1 MTDILSQPP
10 TGDRTA
16 VTTDAVDAAGQ
27 DSPKTLKRSIGVVGG
42 TLLTLSCVT
51 PASTLFVV
59 VPDLFADLGTY
70 TALTIAI
77 GSVLCIAVAF
87 CYSELGTLIPSAG
100 GEYAMV
106 STLTGRLAGWLVFV
120 LSLLVVMIVPPV
132 IAMGTA
138 DYLAPLVHI
147 PAPIAGAAVMLLATL
162 AGLLDLRANA
172 WITGIFLVLEVIAAG
187 VVAVLGFAHTE
198 RGGSTLLH
206 GTVAGPTGAP
216 GPVTALLI
224 VSGLA
229 IALFVTQGFS
239 TAVYLSEELEDPR
252 RNVARTVLATLA
264 ISTAVILVP
273 VIAITLGAPSLAAL
287 TSGDIGT
294 MVTAWS
300 NSAVGTFVSLCVALA
315 IINAGIVMVIQNS
328 RVLFASARDK
338 AWPQPVNQAL
348 SRLGRF
354 GSPWVATLLVGL
366 PGAALCFVN
375 LDTLYGVT
383 GVSVSGMYLLV
394 AVAALAARRGAHK
407 KMAAWRMPLWP
418 AVPLLLIVVLVYILS
433 QQETQY
439 LLWTGGIMAVATVY
453 WAGYLRP
460 RQETHWLVTLPEDTL
475 LPETATEPAGAGAAD
490 TPAEATAETV
500 SEKL

>member
-1 MTDILSQPP
+1 MSETISAPQALAPA
-10 TGDRTA
+10 TGP
-16 VTTDAVDAAGQ
+16 VPQ
-27 DSPKTLKRSIGVVGG
+27 KLKRSIGVVGG

-59 VPDLFADLGTY
+59 VPDLFSSLGTW

-77 GSVLCIAVAF
+77 GSLLCIGVAF

-106 STLTGRLAGWLVFV
+106 STMAGRLAGWLVFV

-138 DYLAPLVHI
+138 DYLAPIVHI
-147 PAPIAGAAVMLLATL
+147 PAPVAGGSVMLLATL

-172 WITGIFLVLEVIAAG
+172 WITGIFLVLEVVAAAL
-187 VVAVLGFAHTE
+187 VAVLGFAHSE
-198 RGGSTLLH
+198 RGADALVH
-206 GTVAGPTGAP
+206 GTVAAEGGGTST
-216 GPVTALLI
+216 VTAMMV

-229 IALFVTQGFS
+229 IALFITQGFS
-239 TAVYLSEELEDPR
+239 TAVYLSEELENPR

-264 ISTAVILVP
+264 ISTAVILIP
-273 VIAITLGAPSLAAL
+273 VIAITVGAPDLSAL
-287 TSGDIGT
+287 TEGDLGG

-338 AWPQPVNQAL
+338 AWPEPVNHAL
-348 SRLGRF
+348 SKLGRF
-354 GSPWVATLLVGL
+354 GSPWVATLLVGV

-383 GVSVSGMYLLV
+383 GVSVTGMYLLV
-394 AVAALAARRGAHK
+394 AVAALFARRGAHREV
-407 KMAAWRMPLWP
+407 AAWRMPLWP
-418 AVPLLLIVVLVYILS
+418 GVPIALIAVLAYILK

-439 LLWTGGIMAVATVY
+439 LLWTGGIVAVATLY
-453 WAGYLRP
+453 WALYLRP
-460 RQETHWLVTLPEDTL
+460 RQETRWLVSIPEDD
-475 LPETATEPAGAGAAD
+475 EPAA
-490 TPAEATAETV
+490 V
-500 SEKL
+500 

>member
-1 MTDILSQPP
+1 MTDTLHPVEIAS
-10 TGDRTA
+10 A
-16 VTTDAVDAAGQ
+16 EAS
-27 DSPKTLKRSIGVVGG
+27 DSPQKLKRSIGVVGG

-59 VPDLFADLGTY
+59 VPDLFGSLGTA

-77 GSVLCIAVAF
+77 GSLLCIAVAF

-106 STLTGRLAGWLVFV
+106 STMAGRLAGWLVFV

-138 DYLAPLVHI
+138 DYLAPIVHLD
-147 PAPIAGAAVMLLATL
+147 PAMTGAGVMLLATL

-187 VVAVLGFAHTE
+187 VVAVLGFSHSHRGVGSLTSMQVADAGGHT
-198 RGGSTLLH
+198 T
-206 GTVAGPTGAP
+206 T
-216 GPVTALLI
+216 VTAMLV

-239 TAVYLSEELEDPR
+239 TAVYLSEELENPR

-264 ISTAVILVP
+264 ISTVIILVP
-273 VIAITLGAPSLAAL
+273 VAAITMGATDLKAL
-287 TSGDIGT
+287 TGGDISS

-338 AWPQPVNQAL
+338 AWPAPVNSAL

-354 GSPWVATLLVGL
+354 GSPWVATLAVGV
-366 PGAALCFVN
+366 PGALLCFVN

-383 GVSVSGMYLLV
+383 GVSVTGMYLLV
-394 AVAALAARRGAHK
+394 AVAALLSRRGHHRHTS
-407 KMAAWRMPLWP
+407 AWRMPLWP
-418 AVPLLLIVVLVYILS
+418 AMPIILIAVLGYILT
-433 QQETQY
+433 QQETTY
-439 LLWTGGIMAVATVY
+439 LLWTGGITAAATLY
-453 WAGYLRP
+453 WAFYLRP
-460 RQETHWLVTLPEDTL
+460 RKQSHWLVSLPD
-475 LPETATEPAGAGAAD
+475 D
-490 TPAEATAETV
+490 VTPH
-500 SEKL
+500 

>member
-1 MTDILSQPP
+1 MTDTLRPA
-10 TGDRTA
+10 DTA
-16 VTTDAVDAAGQ
+16 VADAAP

-59 VPDLFADLGTY
+59 VPDLFGSLGTA

-77 GSVLCIAVAF
+77 GSLLCIAVAF

-106 STLTGRLAGWLVFV
+106 STMAGRLAGWLVFV

-138 DYLAPLVHI
+138 DYLAPVVHLD
-147 PAPIAGAAVMLLATL
+147 PSVAGAGVMILATL

-172 WITGIFLVLEVIAAG
+172 WITGIFLVLEVVAAG
-187 VVAVLGFAHTE
+187 VVAVLGFAHSE
-198 RGGSTLLH
+198 RGLGSLTSMQ
-206 GTVAGPTGAP
+206 VAGADGHTDT
-216 GPVTALLI
+216 VTAMLV

-239 TAVYLSEELEDPR
+239 TAVYLSEELEHPR

-264 ISTAVILVP
+264 ISTVIILVP
-273 VIAITLGAPSLAAL
+273 VVAITMGASDLSAL
-287 TSGDIGT
+287 TGGDISS

-338 AWPQPVNQAL
+338 AWPQPVNDVF
-348 SRLGRF
+348 SKLGRF
-354 GSPWVATLLVGL
+354 GSPWVATLAVGI
-366 PGAALCFVN
+366 PGALLCFVN

-383 GVSVSGMYLLV
+383 GVSVTGMYLLV
-394 AVAALAARRGAHK
+394 AVAALLSRRGHHK
-407 KMAAWRMPLWP
+407 HTPAWRMPLWP
-418 AVPLLLIVVLVYILS
+418 AMPVLLIAVLAYILS
-433 QQETQY
+433 QQETTY
-439 LLWTGGIMAVATVY
+439 LLWTGGITAVATLY
-453 WAGYLRP
+453 WALYLRP
-460 RQETHWLVTLPEDTL
+460 RRETRWLVSIPEDQLT
-475 LPETATEPAGAGAAD
+475 
-490 TPAEATAETV
+490 
-500 SEKL
+500 

>member
-1 MTDILSQPP
+1 MTDTLSAPHALAPQ
-10 TGDRTA
+10 TGP
-16 VTTDAVDAAGQ
+16 VPQ
-27 DSPKTLKRSIGVVGG
+27 KLKRSIGVVGG

-59 VPDLFADLGTY
+59 VPDLFGSVGTF

-77 GSVLCIAVAF
+77 GSLLCVGVAF
-87 CYSELGTLIPSAG
+87 VYSELGTLIPSAG

-106 STLTGRLAGWLVFV
+106 STLAGRLAGWLVFV

-138 DYLAPLVHI
+138 DYLAPLVHV
-147 PAPIAGAAVMLLATL
+147 PAPLAGAGVMLLATL

-172 WITGIFLVLEVIAAG
+172 WITGVFLVLEVIAAG
-187 VVAVLGFAHTE
+187 VVAVLGFTHAQ
-198 RGGSTLLH
+198 RGAGSLLH
-206 GTVAGPTGAP
+206 GQVAGENGTHSL
-216 GPVTALLI
+216 VTAALV

-229 IALFVTQGFS
+229 IALFITQGFS
-239 TAVYLSEELEDPR
+239 TAVYLSEELENPR

-273 VIAITLGAPSLAAL
+273 VIAITLGADDVTAL
-287 TSGDIGT
+287 TGGDLSGMI
-294 MVTAWS
+294 TAWS
-300 NSAVGTFVSLCVALA
+300 NSAVGTFISLCVALA

-338 AWPQPVNQAL
+338 AWPEPVNNAL

-354 GSPWVATLLVGL
+354 GSPWVATLVVGV

-383 GVSVSGMYLLV
+383 GVSVTGMYLLV
-394 AVAALAARRGAHK
+394 SVAALFSRRGAHRTVP
-407 KMAAWRMPLWP
+407 AWRMPLWP
-418 AVPLLLIVVLVYILS
+418 AIPVVLIVVLLYVLS
-433 QQETQY
+433 MQDTEY
-439 LLWTGGIMAVATVY
+439 LLWTGGITAVATLY
-453 WAGYLRP
+453 WALYLRP
-460 RQETHWLVTLPEDTL
+460 RQETRWLVSVPED
-475 LPETATEPAGAGAAD
+475 EQHI
-490 TPAEATAETV
+490 
-500 SEKL
+500 

>member
-1 MTDILSQPP
+1 MTDTLP
-10 TGDRTA
+10 TAEAA
-16 VTTDAVDAAGQ
+16 VSEASS
-27 DSPKTLKRSIGVVGG
+27 DSPQSPQSQRPQQLKRSIGIVGG

-59 VPDLFADLGTY
+59 VPDLFGSLGTA

-106 STLTGRLAGWLVFV
+106 STLAGRLAGWLVFL

-138 DYLAPLVHI
+138 DYLAP
-147 PAPIAGAAVMLLATL
+147 IAHLDPSMTGAGVMLLATL

-172 WITGIFLVLEVIAAG
+172 WITGIFLVLEVVAAG
-187 VVAVLGFAHTE
+187 VVALLGFTHSQ
-198 RGGSTLLH
+198 RGLGSLTSMQ
-206 GTVAGPTGAP
+206 VAGTG
-216 GPVTALLI
+216 GHTDTVTAMLV

-239 TAVYLSEELEDPR
+239 TAVYLSEELENPR

-264 ISTAVILVP
+264 ISTVIILVP
-273 VIAITLGAPSLAAL
+273 VVAITVGANDLSTL
-287 TSGDIGT
+287 TGGDIGA

-338 AWPQPVNQAL
+338 AWPHPVNTVF
-348 SRLGRF
+348 SKLGRF
-354 GSPWVATLLVGL
+354 GSPWVATLAVGI
-366 PGAALCFVN
+366 PGAVLCFVN

-383 GVSVSGMYLLV
+383 GVSVTGMYLLV
-394 AVAALAARRGAHK
+394 AVAALLSRRGPHRHTH
-407 KMAAWRMPLWP
+407 AWRMPLWP
-418 AVPLLLIVVLVYILS
+418 AMPILLIAVLAYILT
-433 QQETQY
+433 QQETSY
-439 LLWTGGIMAVATVY
+439 LLWTGGIVAVATLY
-453 WAGYLRP
+453 WAFYLRP
-460 RQETHWLVTLPEDTL
+460 RRETRWLVSIPEDQQ
-475 LPETATEPAGAGAAD
+475 A
-490 TPAEATAETV
+490 
-500 SEKL
+500 

>member
-1 MTDILSQPP
+1 MFHQRVTDTLP
-10 TGDRTA
+10 TAEAA
-16 VTTDAVDAAGQ
+16 VSEATS
-27 DSPKTLKRSIGVVGG
+27 DSPQSPQSQGPQQLKRSIGIVGG

-51 PASTLFVV
+51 PASTLFVI
-59 VPDLFADLGTY
+59 VPDLFGTLGTA

-106 STLTGRLAGWLVFV
+106 STLAGRLAGWLVFV

-138 DYLAPLVHI
+138 DYLAP
-147 PAPIAGAAVMLLATL
+147 IAHLNPSMTGAGVMLLATL

-187 VVAVLGFAHTE
+187 VVALLGFTHSQ
-198 RGGSTLLH
+198 RGIGSLTSMQ
-206 GTVAGPTGAP
+206 VAGTG
-216 GPVTALLI
+216 GHTDTVTAMLV

-239 TAVYLSEELEDPR
+239 TAVYLSEELENPR

-264 ISTAVILVP
+264 ISTVIILVP
-273 VIAITLGAPSLAAL
+273 VVAITMGANDLSTL
-287 TSGDIGT
+287 TGGDIST

-338 AWPQPVNQAL
+338 AWPHPVNTL
-348 SRLGRF
+348 FSKLGRF
-354 GSPWVATLLVGL
+354 GSPWVATLAVGI
-366 PGAALCFVN
+366 PGAILCFVN

-383 GVSVSGMYLLV
+383 GVSVTGMYLLV
-394 AVAALAARRGAHK
+394 AVAALLSRRGPHRHTH
-407 KMAAWRMPLWP
+407 AWRMPLWP
-418 AVPLLLIVVLVYILS
+418 AIPILLIAVLAYILT
-433 QQETQY
+433 QQETTY
-439 LLWTGGIMAVATVY
+439 LLWTGGIVTLATLY
-453 WAGYLRP
+453 WAFYLRP
-460 RQETHWLVTLPEDTL
+460 RRETRWLISLPE
-475 LPETATEPAGAGAAD
+475 
-490 TPAEATAETV
+490 EA
-500 SEKL
+500 

>member
-1 MTDILSQPP
+1 MTDTLRPVENALTEAS
-10 TGDRTA
+10 
-16 VTTDAVDAAGQ
+16 

-59 VPDLFADLGTY
+59 VPDLFGSLGTA

-77 GSVLCIAVAF
+77 GSLLCIAVAF

-106 STLTGRLAGWLVFV
+106 STLAGRLAGWLVFV

-138 DYLAPLVHI
+138 DYLAPIVHLD
-147 PAPIAGAAVMLLATL
+147 PAMTGAGVMLLATL

-187 VVAVLGFAHTE
+187 VVAVLGFSHSHRGVDSLTSMQVADTGGHT
-198 RGGSTLLH
+198 T
-206 GTVAGPTGAP
+206 T
-216 GPVTALLI
+216 VTAMLV

-264 ISTAVILVP
+264 ISTVVILVP
-273 VIAITLGAPSLAAL
+273 VAAITMGATDLKAL
-287 TSGDIGT
+287 TGGDISS

-338 AWPQPVNQAL
+338 AWPGPVNSAL

-354 GSPWVATLLVGL
+354 GSPWVATLAVGV
-366 PGAALCFVN
+366 PGALLCFVN

-383 GVSVSGMYLLV
+383 GVSVTGMYLLV
-394 AVAALAARRGAHK
+394 AIAALLSRRGHHK
-407 KMAAWRMPLWP
+407 HTPAWRMPLWP
-418 AVPLLLIVVLVYILS
+418 AMPILLIAVLGYILT
-433 QQETQY
+433 QQETTY
-439 LLWTGGIMAVATVY
+439 LLWTGGITAAATLY
-453 WAGYLRP
+453 WALYLRP
-460 RQETHWLVTLPEDTL
+460 RKETHWVVSIPEDAQT
-475 LPETATEPAGAGAAD
+475 
-490 TPAEATAETV
+490 
-500 SEKL
+500 

>member
-1 MTDILSQPP
+1 MTDTLRPVEQALP
-10 TGDRTA
+10 
-16 VTTDAVDAAGQ
+16 DAAPTASG
-27 DSPKTLKRSIGVVGG
+27 SPQKLKRSIGIVGG

-59 VPDLFADLGTY
+59 VPDLFSSLGTA

-77 GSVLCIAVAF
+77 GSLLCIAVAF

-106 STLTGRLAGWLVFV
+106 STMAGRLAGWLVFV

-138 DYLAPLVHI
+138 DYLAPIVHLN
-147 PAPIAGAAVMLLATL
+147 PSMAGAGVMLLATL

-172 WITGIFLVLEVIAAG
+172 WITGVFLVLEVIAAA
-187 VVAVLGFAHTE
+187 VVAVLGFTHSQ
-198 RGGSTLLH
+198 RGFGSLTSMQ
-206 GTVAGPTGAP
+206 VAGSGGHTDT
-216 GPVTALLI
+216 VTAMLV

-229 IALFVTQGFS
+229 IALFITQGFS

-264 ISTAVILVP
+264 ISTVIILVP
-273 VIAITLGAPSLAAL
+273 VVAITMGASDLSAL
-287 TSGDIGT
+287 TGGDISS

-338 AWPQPVNQAL
+338 AWPEPINQGL

-354 GSPWVATLLVGL
+354 GSPWVATLVVGV
-366 PGAALCFVN
+366 PGALLCFVN

-383 GVSVSGMYLLV
+383 GVSVTAMYLLV
-394 AVAALAARRGAHK
+394 AVAALLARRGQHRHTP
-407 KMAAWRMPLWP
+407 AWRMPLWP
-418 AVPLLLIVVLVYILS
+418 AMPVLLIAVLAYILS
-433 QQETQY
+433 QQEMTY
-439 LLWTGGIMAVATVY
+439 LLWTGGITAVATLY
-453 WAGYLRP
+453 WAFYLRP
-460 RQETHWLVTLPEDTL
+460 RRETRWLVSIPED
-475 LPETATEPAGAGAAD
+475 AQ
-490 TPAEATAETV
+490 V
-500 SEKL
+500 

>member
-1 MTDILSQPP
+1 MTDTLRP
-10 TGDRTA
+10 A
-16 VTTDAVDAAGQ
+16 EAALPQ
-27 DSPKTLKRSIGVVGG
+27 VPDSPQQLKRSIGVVGG

-59 VPDLFADLGTY
+59 VPDLFGSLGTA

-77 GSVLCIAVAF
+77 GSLLCIAVAF

-106 STLTGRLAGWLVFV
+106 STLAGRLAGWLVFV

-138 DYLAPLVHI
+138 DYLAPVVHLD
-147 PAPIAGAAVMLLATL
+147 PSLAGAAVMLLATL

-172 WITGIFLVLEVIAAG
+172 WITGVFLVLEVIAAA
-187 VVAVLGFAHTE
+187 VVAVLGFAHGH
-198 RGGSTLLH
+198 RGAGSLVSMH
-206 GTVAGPTGAP
+206 VAGADGHTDT
-216 GPVTALLI
+216 VTAMLV

-239 TAVYLSEELEDPR
+239 TAVYLSEELENPR

-264 ISTAVILVP
+264 ISSVIILVP
-273 VIAITLGAPSLAAL
+273 VVAITFGASDL
-287 TSGDIGT
+287 TELTGGDIGA

-338 AWPQPVNQAL
+338 AWPRPVNDLFAK
-348 SRLGRF
+348 LGRF
-354 GSPWVATLLVGL
+354 GSPWVATLAVGV
-366 PGAALCFVN
+366 PGALLCFVN

-383 GVSVSGMYLLV
+383 GVSVTGMYLLV
-394 AVAALAARRGAHK
+394 AVAALLSRRGRHNDTH
-407 KMAAWRMPLWP
+407 AWRMPLWP
-418 AVPLLLIVVLVYILS
+418 VLPVLLIVVLGYILT
-433 QQETQY
+433 QQETAY
-439 LLWTGGIMAVATVY
+439 LVWTGGITAAATLY
-453 WAGYLRP
+453 WAFYLRP
-460 RQETHWLVTLPEDTL
+460 HRDTRWLVSIPED
-475 LPETATEPAGAGAAD
+475 AQD
-490 TPAEATAETV
+490 TPV
-500 SEKL
+500 

>member
-1 MTDILSQPP
+1 M
-10 TGDRTA
+10 
-16 VTTDAVDAAGQ
+16 
-27 DSPKTLKRSIGVVGG
+27 GVVGG

-59 VPDLFADLGTY
+59 VPDLFSSLGTY

-77 GSVLCIAVAF
+77 GSLLCIAVAF

-106 STLTGRLAGWLVFV
+106 STMAGRLAGWLVFV

-138 DYLAPLVHI
+138 DYLAPIVHI
-147 PAPIAGAAVMLLATL
+147 PASVAGAGVMVLATL

-172 WITGIFLVLEVIAAG
+172 WITGIFLVLEVIAAA
-187 VVAVLGFAHTE
+187 VVAVLGFAHSE
-198 RGGSTLLH
+198 RGPSALVH
-206 GTVAGPTGAP
+206 GTVASSGGGSST
-216 GPVTALLI
+216 VTAMMV

-229 IALFVTQGFS
+229 IALFITQGFS
-239 TAVYLSEELEDPR
+239 TAVYLSEELENPR

-273 VIAITLGAPSLAAL
+273 VIAITLGAPDLAAL
-287 TSGDIGT
+287 TSGDLNT
-294 MVTAWS
+294 MVAAWS

-338 AWPQPVNQAL
+338 AWPGPVNNAL

-354 GSPWVATLLVGL
+354 GSPWVATLVVGV

-383 GVSVSGMYLLV
+383 GVSVTAMYLLV
-394 AVAALAARRGAHK
+394 AVAALLCRRGAHRE
-407 KMAAWRMPLWP
+407 APAWRMPLWP
-418 AVPLLLIVVLVYILS
+418 AIPVLLIAVLAYILT
-433 QQETQY
+433 QQETEY
-439 LLWTGGIMAVATVY
+439 LLWTGGITAVATLY
-453 WAGYLRP
+453 WAFYLRP
-460 RQETHWLVTLPEDTL
+460 RKETRWLVSIPED
-475 LPETATEPAGAGAAD
+475 AQ
-490 TPAEATAETV
+490 
-500 SEKL
+500 S

>member
-1 MTDILSQPP
+1 MTETL
-10 TGDRTA
+10 RTPLP
-16 VTTDAVDAAGQ
+16 DAAPEAPRAPQGG
-27 DSPKTLKRSIGVVGG
+27 SPQKLKCSIGVVGG

-59 VPDLFADLGTY
+59 VPDLFSSLGTA

-77 GSVLCIAVAF
+77 GSLLCIAVAF

-106 STLTGRLAGWLVFV
+106 STLAGRLAGWLVFV

-138 DYLAPLVHI
+138 DYLAPIVHLD
-147 PAPIAGAAVMLLATL
+147 ASYAGAGVMLLATL

-172 WITGIFLVLEVIAAG
+172 WITGVFLVLEVIAAA
-187 VVAVLGFAHTE
+187 VVAILGFTHSE
-198 RGGSTLLH
+198 RGAGSLVDMS
-206 GTVAGPTGAP
+206 VAGSHGNTD
-216 GPVTALLI
+216 PVTAMLI

-239 TAVYLSEELEDPR
+239 TAVYLSEELEHPR
-252 RNVARTVLATLA
+252 RNVARTVLTTLA
-264 ISTAVILVP
+264 ISAVIILVP
-273 VIAITLGAPSLAAL
+273 VIAITMGAPDLAAL
-287 TSGDIGT
+287 TNGDISG

-338 AWPQPVNQAL
+338 AWPQPMNNAL
-348 SRLGRF
+348 AKLGRF
-354 GSPWVATLLVGL
+354 DSPWVATLVVGV
-366 PGAALCFVN
+366 PGALLCFVN

-383 GVSVSGMYLLV
+383 GVSVTGMYLLV
-394 AVAALAARRGAHK
+394 AVAALLARRGSHAHQP
-407 KMAAWRMPLWP
+407 AWRMPLWP
-418 AVPLLLIVVLVYILS
+418 AMPILLIAVLAYILS
-433 QQETQY
+433 QQEVIY
-439 LLWTGGIMAVATVY
+439 LLWTGGITAVATLY
-453 WAGYLRP
+453 WVAYLRP
-460 RQETHWLVTLPEDTL
+460 RRATRWLVSIPED
-475 LPETATEPAGAGAAD
+475 AQA
-490 TPAEATAETV
+490 
-500 SEKL
+500 

>member
-1 MTDILSQPP
+1 MTDTLRPVE
-10 TGDRTA
+10 TA
-16 VTTDAVDAAGQ
+16 LPEVS

-59 VPDLFADLGTY
+59 VPDLFGSLGTA

-77 GSVLCIAVAF
+77 GSLLCIAVAF

-106 STLTGRLAGWLVFV
+106 STMAGRLAGWLVFV

-138 DYLAPLVHI
+138 DYLAPIVHLD
-147 PAPIAGAAVMLLATL
+147 PAMTGAGVMLLATL

-172 WITGIFLVLEVIAAG
+172 WITGVFLVLEVIAAG
-187 VVAVLGFAHTE
+187 VVAVLGFSHSQRGAGSLTSMQVADSGGHT
-198 RGGSTLLH
+198 T
-206 GTVAGPTGAP
+206 T
-216 GPVTALLI
+216 VTAMLV

-239 TAVYLSEELEDPR
+239 TAVYLSEELEHPR

-264 ISTAVILVP
+264 ISTVIILVP
-273 VIAITLGAPSLAAL
+273 VAAITMGASDIKAL
-287 TSGDIGT
+287 TGGDISS

-338 AWPQPVNQAL
+338 AWPAPVNSAL

-354 GSPWVATLLVGL
+354 GSPWVATLAVGV
-366 PGAALCFVN
+366 PGALLCFVN

-383 GVSVSGMYLLV
+383 GVSVTGMYLLV
-394 AVAALAARRGAHK
+394 AVAALLARRGAHK
-407 KMAAWRMPLWP
+407 HTPAWRMPLWP
-418 AVPLLLIVVLVYILS
+418 AMPILLIAVLAYILT
-433 QQETQY
+433 QQETTY
-439 LLWTGGIMAVATVY
+439 LLWTGGITAAATLY
-453 WAGYLRP
+453 WALYLRP
-460 RQETHWLVTLPEDTL
+460 RKETHWVVSLPED
-475 LPETATEPAGAGAAD
+475 
-490 TPAEATAETV
+490 V
-500 SEKL
+500 RS

>member
-1 MTDILSQPP
+1 MTDTLRPVEAAAPEADP
-10 TGDRTA
+10 T
-16 VTTDAVDAAGQ
+16 AAG
-27 DSPKTLKRSIGVVGG
+27 SPQKLKRSIGIVGG

-59 VPDLFADLGTY
+59 VPDLFSSLGTA

-77 GSVLCIAVAF
+77 GSLLCIAVAF

-106 STLTGRLAGWLVFV
+106 STMAGRLAGWLVFV

-138 DYLAPLVHI
+138 DYLAPIVHLDSSM
-147 PAPIAGAAVMLLATL
+147 AGAGVMLLATL

-172 WITGIFLVLEVIAAG
+172 WITGVFLVLEVIAAA
-187 VVAVLGFAHTE
+187 VVAVLGFAHSQ
-198 RGGSTLLH
+198 RGVGSLTSMQ
-206 GTVAGPTGAP
+206 VAGSGGHTDT
-216 GPVTALLI
+216 VTAMLV

-239 TAVYLSEELEDPR
+239 TAVYLSEELENPR

-264 ISTAVILVP
+264 ISTVIILVP
-273 VIAITLGAPSLAAL
+273 VVAITMGASDLSTL
-287 TSGDIGT
+287 TGGDISA

-338 AWPQPVNQAL
+338 AWPEPVNRGL

-354 GSPWVATLLVGL
+354 GSPWVATLLVGV
-366 PGAALCFVN
+366 PGALLCFVN

-383 GVSVSGMYLLV
+383 GVSVTAMYLLV
-394 AVAALAARRGAHK
+394 AVAALLARRGQHRHTP
-407 KMAAWRMPLWP
+407 AWRMPLWP
-418 AVPLLLIVVLVYILS
+418 AMPVLLIAVLAYILS
-433 QQETQY
+433 QQEATY
-439 LLWTGGIMAVATVY
+439 LLWTGGITAVATLY
-453 WAGYLRP
+453 WAFYLRP
-460 RQETHWLVTLPEDTL
+460 RRETRWLVSIPED
-475 LPETATEPAGAGAAD
+475 AQ
-490 TPAEATAETV
+490 V
-500 SEKL
+500 

>member
-1 MTDILSQPP
+1 MTDTLRPVE
-10 TGDRTA
+10 TA
-16 VTTDAVDAAGQ
+16 VPDAAPTASENPQ
-27 DSPKTLKRSIGVVGG
+27 KLKRSIGIVGG

-59 VPDLFADLGTY
+59 VPDLFSSLGTA

-77 GSVLCIAVAF
+77 GSLLCIAVAF

-106 STLTGRLAGWLVFV
+106 STMAGRLAGWLVFV

-138 DYLAPLVHI
+138 DYLAPIVHLN
-147 PAPIAGAAVMLLATL
+147 PSMAGAGVMILATL

-172 WITGIFLVLEVIAAG
+172 WITGVFLVLEVIAAA
-187 VVAVLGFAHTE
+187 VVAVLGFAHSQ
-198 RGGSTLLH
+198 RGAGSLVSMQ
-206 GTVAGPTGAP
+206 VAGSGGHTDT
-216 GPVTALLI
+216 VTAMLV

-239 TAVYLSEELEDPR
+239 TAVYLSEELENPR

-264 ISTAVILVP
+264 ISTVIILVP
-273 VIAITLGAPSLAAL
+273 VVAITMGASDLSTL
-287 TSGDIGT
+287 TGGDISS

-338 AWPQPVNQAL
+338 AWPEPVNKGL

-354 GSPWVATLLVGL
+354 GSPWVATLLVGV

-383 GVSVSGMYLLV
+383 GVSVTGMYLLV
-394 AVAALAARRGAHK
+394 AVAALLARRGKHADTP
-407 KMAAWRMPLWP
+407 AWRMPLWP
-418 AVPLLLIVVLVYILS
+418 AMPVLLIAVLAYILS
-433 QQETQY
+433 QQEMSY
-439 LLWTGGIMAVATVY
+439 LLWTGGITAVATLY
-453 WAGYLRP
+453 WAFYLRP
-460 RQETHWLVTLPEDTL
+460 RRETRWLVSIPED
-475 LPETATEPAGAGAAD
+475 AQA
-490 TPAEATAETV
+490 
-500 SEKL
+500 

>member
-1 MTDILSQPP
+1 MTDTLRPV
-10 TGDRTA
+10 DTA
-16 VTTDAVDAAGQ
+16 VPEATD
-27 DSPKTLKRSIGVVGG
+27 SNPKALKRSIGVVGG

-59 VPDLFADLGTY
+59 VPDLFGTLGTA

-77 GSVLCIAVAF
+77 GSLLCIAVAF

-106 STLTGRLAGWLVFV
+106 STMAGRLAGWLVFV

-138 DYLAPLVHI
+138 DYLAPVIHLD
-147 PAPIAGAAVMLLATL
+147 PSIAGAGVMLLATL

-172 WITGIFLVLEVIAAG
+172 WITGIFLVLEVIAAA
-187 VVAVLGFAHTE
+187 VVAVLGFAHSE
-198 RGGSTLLH
+198 RGVGSLVSMQVADAH
-206 GTVAGPTGAP
+206 GHTDT
-216 GPVTALLI
+216 VTAMLV

-239 TAVYLSEELEDPR
+239 TAVYLSEELEHPR

-264 ISTAVILVP
+264 ISTVIILVP
-273 VIAITLGAPSLAAL
+273 VAAITMGASNISEL
-287 TSGDIGT
+287 SGGDISS

-338 AWPQPVNQAL
+338 AWPTPVNTAFA
-348 SRLGRF
+348 RLGRF
-354 GSPWVATLLVGL
+354 GSPWVATLAVGV
-366 PGAALCFVN
+366 PGALLCFVN

-383 GVSVSGMYLLV
+383 GVSVTGMYLLV
-394 AVAALAARRGAHK
+394 AVAALLSRRGSHK
-407 KMAAWRMPLWP
+407 HTPAWRMPLWP
-418 AVPLLLIVVLVYILS
+418 TMPVLLIAVLAYILT
-433 QQETQY
+433 QQETSY
-439 LLWTGGIMAVATVY
+439 LLWTGGITAAATLY
-453 WAGYLRP
+453 WAFYLRP
-460 RQETHWLVTLPEDTL
+460 RKDTRWLVSIPED
-475 LPETATEPAGAGAAD
+475 ARA
-490 TPAEATAETV
+490 
-500 SEKL
+500 

>member
-1 MTDILSQPP
+1 MTDTLSAPHALAPQ
-10 TGDRTA
+10 TGP
-16 VTTDAVDAAGQ
+16 VPQ
-27 DSPKTLKRSIGVVGG
+27 KLKRSIGVVGG

-59 VPDLFADLGTY
+59 VPDLFHDVGTY
-70 TALTIAI
+70 AALTIAI
-77 GSVLCIAVAF
+77 GSLLCIGVAF

-106 STLTGRLAGWLVFV
+106 STLAGRLAGWLVFV

-147 PAPIAGAAVMLLATL
+147 PAPLAGAGVMLLATL

-172 WITGIFLVLEVIAAG
+172 WITGIFLVLEVIAAA
-187 VVAVLGFAHTE
+187 VVAVLGFAHSE
-198 RGGSTLLH
+198 RG
-206 GTVAGPTGAP
+206 
-216 GPVTALLI
+216 VTALTHGTTLSDGGTPTTVTAMMV

-229 IALFVTQGFS
+229 IALFITQGFS
-239 TAVYLSEELEDPR
+239 TAVYLSEELENPR
-252 RNVARTVLATLA
+252 KNVARTVLATLA

-273 VIAITLGAPSLAAL
+273 VIAITVGAPDLAAL
-287 TSGDIGT
+287 TSGDISG
-294 MVTAWS
+294 MITAWS

-338 AWPQPVNQAL
+338 AWPEPVNRGL

-375 LDTLYGVT
+375 LDTLT
-383 GVSVSGMYLLV
+383 GVIGVAVTGMYLLV
-394 AVAALAARRGAHK
+394 AVAALFSRKGEHRVA
-407 KMAAWRMPLWP
+407 AAWRMPLWP
-418 AVPLLLIVVLVYILS
+418 AVPVLLIGVMGYVMYMQDV
-433 QQETQY
+433 EY
-439 LLWTGGIMAVATVY
+439 LLWTGGIVAVATLY
-453 WAGYLRP
+453 WAFYLRP
-460 RQETHWLVTLPEDTL
+460 RQDTRWLVTIPEDAHL
-475 LPETATEPAGAGAAD
+475 
-490 TPAEATAETV
+490 
-500 SEKL
+500 

>member
-1 MTDILSQPP
+1 MTDTLRPVE
-10 TGDRTA
+10 TA
-16 VTTDAVDAAGQ
+16 VAEAS

-59 VPDLFADLGTY
+59 VPDLFGSLGTA

-77 GSVLCIAVAF
+77 GSLLCIAVAF

-106 STLTGRLAGWLVFV
+106 STLAGRLAGWLVFV

-138 DYLAPLVHI
+138 DYLAPIVHLD
-147 PAPIAGAAVMLLATL
+147 PALTGAGVMLLATL

-187 VVAVLGFAHTE
+187 VVAVLGFSHSRRGIGSLTSMQVADTGGHT
-198 RGGSTLLH
+198 T
-206 GTVAGPTGAP
+206 T
-216 GPVTALLI
+216 VTAMLV

-239 TAVYLSEELEDPR
+239 TAVYLSEELEHPR

-264 ISTAVILVP
+264 ISTVIILVP
-273 VIAITLGAPSLAAL
+273 VAAITMGATDLKSL
-287 TSGDIGT
+287 TGGDISS

-338 AWPQPVNQAL
+338 AWPAPVNSAL

-354 GSPWVATLLVGL
+354 GSPWVATLAVGV
-366 PGAALCFVN
+366 PGALLCFVN

-383 GVSVSGMYLLV
+383 GVSVTAMYLLV
-394 AVAALAARRGAHK
+394 AVAALLSRRGHHK
-407 KMAAWRMPLWP
+407 HTPAWRMPLWP
-418 AVPLLLIVVLVYILS
+418 AMPVLLIAVLAYILT
-433 QQETQY
+433 QQETTY
-439 LLWTGGIMAVATVY
+439 LLWTGGITAAATLY
-453 WAGYLRP
+453 WALYLRP
-460 RQETHWLVTLPEDTL
+460 RKETHWVVSIPEDAQ
-475 LPETATEPAGAGAAD
+475 P
-490 TPAEATAETV
+490 
-500 SEKL
+500 

>member
-1 MTDILSQPP
+1 MTDTISAPQALSPA
-10 TGDRTA
+10 TGP
-16 VTTDAVDAAGQ
+16 VPQ
-27 DSPKTLKRSIGVVGG
+27 KLKRSIGVVGG

-59 VPDLFADLGTY
+59 VPDLFSSLGTWA
-70 TALTIAI
+70 ALTIAI
-77 GSVLCIAVAF
+77 GSLLCIGVAF

-106 STLTGRLAGWLVFV
+106 STMSGRLAGWLVFV

-138 DYLAPLVHI
+138 DYLAPVIDI
-147 PAPIAGAAVMLLATL
+147 PAPAAGAGVMLLATL

-172 WITGIFLVLEVIAAG
+172 WITGIFLVLEVVAAAL
-187 VVAVLGFAHTE
+187 VAVLGFAHSE
-198 RGGSTLLH
+198 RGADALVHGSVAVEGGG
-206 GTVAGPTGAP
+206 GTST
-216 GPVTALLI
+216 VTAMMV

-229 IALFVTQGFS
+229 IALFITQGFS
-239 TAVYLSEELEDPR
+239 TAVYLSEELENPR
-252 RNVARTVLATLA
+252 RNVPRTVLATLA

-273 VIAITLGAPSLAAL
+273 VIAITVGAPDLDALASGDLGA
-287 TSGDIGT
+287 

-315 IINAGIVMVIQNS
+315 IVNAGIVMVIQNS

-338 AWPQPVNQAL
+338 AWPAPVNSAL

-354 GSPWVATLLVGL
+354 GSPWVATLLVGV
-366 PGAALCFVN
+366 PGAAMCFVN

-383 GVSVSGMYLLV
+383 GVSVTGMYLLV
-394 AVAALAARRGAHK
+394 AVAALFSRRGAHRDS
-407 KMAAWRMPLWP
+407 AAWRMPLWP
-418 AVPLLLIVVLVYILS
+418 AVPVLLILVFAYILT

-439 LLWTGGIMAVATVY
+439 LLWTGGITAVATLY
-453 WAGYLRP
+453 WALYLRP
-460 RQETHWLVTLPEDTL
+460 RKDTRWLVSIPED
-475 LPETATEPAGAGAAD
+475 EENPA
-490 TPAEATAETV
+490 
-500 SEKL
+500 L

>member
-1 MTDILSQPP
+1 MTDTLP
-10 TGDRTA
+10 TAEAA
-16 VTTDAVDAAGQ
+16 VSEATS
-27 DSPKTLKRSIGVVGG
+27 DSPQSQSQRPQQLKRSIGIVGG

-59 VPDLFADLGTY
+59 VPDLFGSLGTA

-106 STLTGRLAGWLVFV
+106 STLAGRLAGWLVFV

-138 DYLAPLVHI
+138 DYLAP
-147 PAPIAGAAVMLLATL
+147 IAHLNPSMTGAGVMLLATL

-187 VVAVLGFAHTE
+187 VVALLGFTHSQ
-198 RGGSTLLH
+198 RGLGSLTSMQ
-206 GTVAGPTGAP
+206 VAGGGGHTNT
-216 GPVTALLI
+216 VTAMLV

-239 TAVYLSEELEDPR
+239 TAVYLSEELENPR

-264 ISTAVILVP
+264 ISTVIILVP
-273 VIAITLGAPSLAAL
+273 VVAITMGASDLSTL
-287 TSGDIGT
+287 TGGDIST

-338 AWPQPVNQAL
+338 AWPAPVNTL
-348 SRLGRF
+348 FSKLGRF
-354 GSPWVATLLVGL
+354 GSPWVATLAVGV
-366 PGAALCFVN
+366 PGAVLCFVN

-383 GVSVSGMYLLV
+383 GVSVTGMYLLV
-394 AVAALAARRGAHK
+394 AVAALLSRRGSHRHTH
-407 KMAAWRMPLWP
+407 AWRMPLWP
-418 AVPLLLIVVLVYILS
+418 AMPILLIAVLAYILT
-433 QQETQY
+433 QQETTY
-439 LLWTGGIMAVATVY
+439 LLWTGGIVTAATLY
-453 WAGYLRP
+453 WAFYLRS
-460 RQETHWLVTLPEDTL
+460 RRETRWLISLPEED
-475 LPETATEPAGAGAAD
+475 
-490 TPAEATAETV
+490 EAPKGRV
-500 SEKL
+500 P

>member
-1 MTDILSQPP
+1 MTDTLRPVE
-10 TGDRTA
+10 TA
-16 VTTDAVDAAGQ
+16 APDTASTAS
-27 DSPKTLKRSIGVVGG
+27 DSPQKLKRSIGIVGG

-59 VPDLFADLGTY
+59 VPDLFSSLGTA

-77 GSVLCIAVAF
+77 GSLLCIAVAF

-106 STLTGRLAGWLVFV
+106 STLAGRLAGWLVFV

-138 DYLAPLVHI
+138 DYLAPIVHLN
-147 PAPIAGAAVMLLATL
+147 ASLAGAGVMLLATL

-172 WITGIFLVLEVIAAG
+172 WITGVFLVLEVIAAA
-187 VVAVLGFAHTE
+187 VVAVLGFAHSQ
-198 RGGSTLLH
+198 RGAGSLVSMQ
-206 GTVAGPTGAP
+206 VAGSGGHTDT
-216 GPVTALLI
+216 VTAMLV

-229 IALFVTQGFS
+229 IALFITQGFS
-239 TAVYLSEELEDPR
+239 TAVYLSEELENPR

-264 ISTAVILVP
+264 ISSVIILVP
-273 VIAITLGAPSLAAL
+273 VVAITMGAPDLSAL
-287 TSGDIGT
+287 TGGDIST

-338 AWPQPVNQAL
+338 AWPGPVNKGL

-354 GSPWVATLLVGL
+354 GSPWVATLLVGV

-383 GVSVSGMYLLV
+383 GVSVTAMYLLV
-394 AVAALAARRGAHK
+394 AVAALLARRGSHAHTP
-407 KMAAWRMPLWP
+407 AWRMPLWP
-418 AVPLLLIVVLVYILS
+418 AVPVLLIAVLAYILS
-433 QQETQY
+433 QQETVY
-439 LLWTGGIMAVATVY
+439 LVWTGGITAVATLY
-453 WAGYLRP
+453 WAFYLRP
-460 RQETHWLVTLPEDTL
+460 RRETRWLVSIPED
-475 LPETATEPAGAGAAD
+475 AQA
-490 TPAEATAETV
+490 
-500 SEKL
+500 

>member
-1 MTDILSQPP
+1 MTDTLRPVEN
-10 TGDRTA
+10 A
-16 VTTDAVDAAGQ
+16 VTEAS
-27 DSPKTLKRSIGVVGG
+27 DSPQKLKRSIGVVGG

-59 VPDLFADLGTY
+59 VPDLFGSLGTA

-77 GSVLCIAVAF
+77 GSLLCIAVAF

-106 STLTGRLAGWLVFV
+106 STLAGRLAGWLVFV

-138 DYLAPLVHI
+138 DYLAPIVHLD
-147 PAPIAGAAVMLLATL
+147 PSMTGAGVMLLATL

-172 WITGIFLVLEVIAAG
+172 WITGIFLVLEVVAAG
-187 VVAVLGFAHTE
+187 VVAVLGFAHSE
-198 RGGSTLLH
+198 RGAGSLVSMQ
-206 GTVAGPTGAP
+206 VAGSGGHTDT
-216 GPVTALLI
+216 VTAMLV

-239 TAVYLSEELEDPR
+239 TAVYLSEELEHPR

-264 ISTAVILVP
+264 ISSVVILVP
-273 VIAITLGAPSLAAL
+273 VVAITMGAPDLKAL
-287 TSGDIGT
+287 TGGDISS

-300 NSAVGTFVSLCVALA
+300 SSAVGTFVSLCVALA

-338 AWPQPVNQAL
+338 AWPEPVNNAL
-348 SRLGRF
+348 AKLGRF
-354 GSPWVATLLVGL
+354 GSPWVATLVVGV
-366 PGAALCFVN
+366 PGALLCYVN

-383 GVSVSGMYLLV
+383 GVSVTGMYLLV
-394 AVAALAARRGAHK
+394 AVAALLARRGAHGTTP
-407 KMAAWRMPLWP
+407 AWRMPLWP
-418 AVPLLLIVVLVYILS
+418 AMPVLLIAVLAYILS
-433 QQETQY
+433 QQEVSY
-439 LLWTGGIMAVATVY
+439 LLWTGGITAVATLY
-453 WAGYLRP
+453 WALYLRP
-460 RQETHWLVTLPEDTL
+460 RRDTRWLVSIPED
-475 LPETATEPAGAGAAD
+475 AQA
-490 TPAEATAETV
+490 
-500 SEKL
+500 

>member
-1 MTDILSQPP
+1 MTDTLSAPQALAPATGP
-10 TGDRTA
+10 TP
-16 VTTDAVDAAGQ
+16 Q
-27 DSPKTLKRSIGVVGG
+27 KLKRSIGVVGG

-59 VPDLFADLGTY
+59 VPDLFAGLGTY

-77 GSVLCIAVAF
+77 GSLLCIAVAF

-106 STLTGRLAGWLVFV
+106 STMAGRLAGWLVFV

-147 PAPIAGAAVMLLATL
+147 PASLAGAGVMLLATL

-187 VVAVLGFAHTE
+187 VVAVLGFAHSE
-198 RGGSTLLH
+198 RGADALVHGSVASPG
-206 GTVAGPTGAP
+206 GTSST
-216 GPVTALLI
+216 VTAMTV

-229 IALFVTQGFS
+229 IALFITQGFS
-239 TAVYLSEELEDPR
+239 TAVYLSEELENPR

-273 VIAITLGAPSLAAL
+273 VIAITMGAPDLAAL
-287 TSGDIGT
+287 TSGDLSG
-294 MVTAWS
+294 MVEAWS
-300 NSAVGTFVSLCVALA
+300 NPAVGTFVSLCVALA

-328 RVLFASARDK
+328 RVLFASARDQ
-338 AWPQPVNQAL
+338 AWPAPVNRAL

-354 GSPWVATLLVGL
+354 GSPWVATLLVGI
-366 PGAALCFVN
+366 PGAALCFVS

-383 GVSVSGMYLLV
+383 GVSVTAMYLLV
-394 AVAALAARRGAHK
+394 AVAALLCRRGAHRD
-407 KMAAWRMPLWP
+407 APAWRMPLWP
-418 AVPLLLIVVLVYILS
+418 AVPVLLILVLAYILS
-433 QQETQY
+433 RQEAEY
-439 LLWTGGIMAVATVY
+439 LLWTRGITAVATLY
-453 WAGYLRP
+453 WALYLRP
-460 RQETHWLVTLPEDTL
+460 RRATRWLVSIPEDTQ
-475 LPETATEPAGAGAAD
+475 
-490 TPAEATAETV
+490 V
-500 SEKL
+500 

>member
-1 MTDILSQPP
+1 MTDTLQKSV
-10 TGDRTA
+10 A
-16 VTTDAVDAAGQ
+16 DAAQAPAPG
-27 DSPKTLKRSIGVVGG
+27 LKRSIGVVGG

-59 VPDLFADLGTY
+59 VPDLFGSLGTA

-77 GSVLCIAVAF
+77 GSLLCIAVAF

-106 STLTGRLAGWLVFV
+106 STMAGRLAGWLVFV

-138 DYLAPLVHI
+138 DYLAPLVHLD
-147 PAPIAGAAVMLLATL
+147 PSLTGAGVMLLATL

-172 WITGIFLVLEVIAAG
+172 WITGIFLVLEVVAAG
-187 VVAVLGFAHTE
+187 VVALLGFSHSH
-198 RGGSTLLH
+198 RGMGSLVSMQ
-206 GTVAGPTGAP
+206 VAGAHGHTDT
-216 GPVTALLI
+216 VTAMLV

-239 TAVYLSEELEDPR
+239 TAVYLSEELENPR

-264 ISTAVILVP
+264 ISTVVILVP
-273 VIAITLGAPSLAAL
+273 VTAITMGASDLKEL
-287 TSGDIGT
+287 TGGDISS

-338 AWPQPVNQAL
+338 AWPGPVNTVF
-348 SRLGRF
+348 SKLGRF
-354 GSPWVATLLVGL
+354 GSPWVATLAVGV
-366 PGAALCFVN
+366 PGAILCFVN

-383 GVSVSGMYLLV
+383 GVSVTAMYLLV
-394 AVAALAARRGAHK
+394 AIAALLARRGSHRHTP
-407 KMAAWRMPLWP
+407 AWRMPLWP
-418 AVPLLLIVVLVYILS
+418 AMPVLLIAVLAYILT
-433 QQETQY
+433 QQETTY
-439 LLWTGGIMAVATVY
+439 LLWTGGITAVATLY
-453 WAGYLRP
+453 WALYLRP
-460 RQETHWLVTLPEDTL
+460 RKDTHWLVSIPEDAQV
-475 LPETATEPAGAGAAD
+475 PVPAV
-490 TPAEATAETV
+490 PRPR
-500 SEKL
+500 

>member
-1 MTDILSQPP
+1 MTDTLRPVE
-10 TGDRTA
+10 TA
-16 VTTDAVDAAGQ
+16 VPDAAPTATGNPQ
-27 DSPKTLKRSIGVVGG
+27 KLKRSIGIVGG

-59 VPDLFADLGTY
+59 VPDLFSSLGTA

-77 GSVLCIAVAF
+77 GSLLCIAVAF

-106 STLTGRLAGWLVFV
+106 SMMAGRLAGWLVFV

-138 DYLAPLVHI
+138 DYLAPIVHLN
-147 PAPIAGAAVMLLATL
+147 PSIAGAAVMILATL

-172 WITGIFLVLEVIAAG
+172 WITGIFLVLEVIAAAL
-187 VVAVLGFAHTE
+187 VAVLGFAHSE
-198 RGGSTLLH
+198 RGVGSLVSMQAADSGGHTD
-206 GTVAGPTGAP
+206 T
-216 GPVTALLI
+216 VTAMLV

-229 IALFVTQGFS
+229 IALFITQGFS
-239 TAVYLSEELEDPR
+239 TAVYLSEELENPR

-264 ISTAVILVP
+264 ISTVIILVP
-273 VIAITLGAPSLAAL
+273 VVAITLGASDLSAL
-287 TSGDIGT
+287 TGGDISG

-338 AWPQPVNQAL
+338 AWPGPVNQGL

-354 GSPWVATLLVGL
+354 GSPWVATLLVGV

-383 GVSVSGMYLLV
+383 GVSVTAMYLLV
-394 AVAALAARRGAHK
+394 AVAALLARRGHHRHTP
-407 KMAAWRMPLWP
+407 AWRMPLWP
-418 AVPLLLIVVLVYILS
+418 AVPVVLIAVLAYILT
-433 QQETQY
+433 QQETVY
-439 LLWTGGIMAVATVY
+439 LLWTGGITAVATLY
-453 WAGYLRP
+453 WAFYLRP
-460 RQETHWLVTLPEDTL
+460 RRDTRWLVSIPED
-475 LPETATEPAGAGAAD
+475 ARA
-490 TPAEATAETV
+490 
-500 SEKL
+500 

>member
-1 MTDILSQPP
+1 MTDTLRPVEQALP
-10 TGDRTA
+10 
-16 VTTDAVDAAGQ
+16 DAAPTASG
-27 DSPKTLKRSIGVVGG
+27 SPQKLKRSIGIVGG

-59 VPDLFADLGTY
+59 VPDLFSSLGTA

-77 GSVLCIAVAF
+77 GSLLCIAVAF

-106 STLTGRLAGWLVFV
+106 STMAGRLAGWLVFV

-138 DYLAPLVHI
+138 DYLAPIVHLDSSM
-147 PAPIAGAAVMLLATL
+147 AGAGVMLLATL

-172 WITGIFLVLEVIAAG
+172 WITGVFLVLEVIAAA
-187 VVAVLGFAHTE
+187 VVAVLGFAHSQ
-198 RGGSTLLH
+198 RGVGSLTSMQ
-206 GTVAGPTGAP
+206 VAGSGGHTDT
-216 GPVTALLI
+216 VTAMLV

-239 TAVYLSEELEDPR
+239 TAVYLSEELENPR

-264 ISTAVILVP
+264 ISTVIILVP
-273 VIAITLGAPSLAAL
+273 VVAITMGASDLSTL
-287 TSGDIGT
+287 TGGDISA

-338 AWPQPVNQAL
+338 AWPEPVNRGL

-354 GSPWVATLLVGL
+354 GSPWVATLLVGV
-366 PGAALCFVN
+366 PGALLCFVN

-383 GVSVSGMYLLV
+383 GVSVTAMYLLV
-394 AVAALAARRGAHK
+394 AVAALLARRGQHRHTP
-407 KMAAWRMPLWP
+407 AWRMPLWP
-418 AVPLLLIVVLVYILS
+418 AMPVLLIAVLAYILS
-433 QQETQY
+433 QQEATY
-439 LLWTGGIMAVATVY
+439 LLWTGGITAVATLY
-453 WAGYLRP
+453 WAFYLRP
-460 RQETHWLVTLPEDTL
+460 RRETRWLVSIPED
-475 LPETATEPAGAGAAD
+475 AQ
-490 TPAEATAETV
+490 V
-500 SEKL
+500 

>member
-1 MTDILSQPP
+1 MTDTLRPP
-10 TGDRTA
+10 TA
-16 VTTDAVDAAGQ
+16 DAAAPAATDPAPDPAAASKALG
-27 DSPKTLKRSIGVVGG
+27 SPQALKRSIGVVGG

-59 VPDLFADLGTY
+59 VPDLFGSLGTA

-77 GSVLCIAVAF
+77 GSLLCIGVAF

-106 STLTGRLAGWLVFV
+106 STLAGRLAGWLVFV

-138 DYLAPLVHI
+138 DYLAPLVHLD
-147 PAPIAGAAVMLLATL
+147 PSMAGAAVMLLATL

-172 WITGIFLVLEVIAAG
+172 WITGVFLVLEVIAAA
-187 VVAVLGFAHTE
+187 VVAVLGFAHAE
-198 RGGSTLLH
+198 RGAGSLVSLQ
-206 GTVAGPTGAP
+206 VAGADGSANHPDT
-216 GPVTALLI
+216 VTAMLI

-239 TAVYLSEELEDPR
+239 TAVYLSEELENPR
-252 RNVARTVLATLA
+252 TSVSRTVLATLA
-264 ISTAVILVP
+264 ISTVIILVP
-273 VIAITLGAPSLAAL
+273 VVAITMGAPDLAAL

-294 MVTAWS
+294 MVQAWS

-338 AWPQPVNQAL
+338 AWPRPVNRAL

-354 GSPWVATLLVGL
+354 GSPWVATLVVGV

-375 LDTLYGVT
+375 LDTLYGIT
-383 GVSVSGMYLLV
+383 GVSVTGMYILV
-394 AVAALAARRGAHK
+394 AIAALLARRGTHRHR
-407 KMAAWRMPLWP
+407 AAWRMPLWP
-418 AVPLLLIVVLVYILS
+418 AVPALLIVVLAYVLT
-433 QQETQY
+433 QQEVSY
-439 LLWTGGIMAVATVY
+439 LLWTGGITAAATAY
-453 WAGYLRP
+453 WALYLRP
-460 RQETHWLVTLPEDTL
+460 RPTERWVISIPEDE
-475 LPETATEPAGAGAAD
+475 ETAA
-490 TPAEATAETV
+490 
-500 SEKL
+500 

>member
-1 MTDILSQPP
+1 MTDMLSQPV
-10 TGDRTA
+10 TSGTA
-16 VTTDAVDAAGQ
+16 PAETDPHSQ
-27 DSPKTLKRSIGVVGG
+27 DGPRTLKRSIGVVGG

-59 VPDLFADLGTY
+59 VPDLFGDLGSA

-77 GSVLCIAVAF
+77 GSLLCIAVAF
-87 CYSELGTLIPSAG
+87 CYSELGTMIPSAG

-106 STLTGRLAGWLVFV
+106 TTLTGRLAGWLVFV

-147 PAPIAGAAVMLLATL
+147 PAEAAGAGVMVLATL

-172 WITGIFLVLEVIAAG
+172 WITGVFLVLEVIAAA

-198 RGGSTLLH
+198 RGAGSLIH
-206 GTVAGPTGAP
+206 GVVASDSGASR
-216 GPVTALLI
+216 PVTAMLV

-229 IALFVTQGFS
+229 IALFITQGFS
-239 TAVYLSEELEDPR
+239 TAVYLSEEMENPR

-273 VIAITLGAPSLAAL
+273 VVAITMGAPNLAAL
-287 TSGDIGT
+287 TSGDISG

-338 AWPQPVNQAL
+338 AWPEPVNNAL
-348 SRLGRF
+348 ACLGRF
-354 GSPWVATLLVGL
+354 GSPWVATLVVGV

-383 GVSVSGMYLLV
+383 GVSVTGMYLLV
-394 AVAALAARRGAHK
+394 AVAALAARRTGHK
-407 KMAAWRMPLWP
+407 DLPAWRMPLWP
-418 AVPLLLIVVLVYILS
+418 AMPVALIVVLVYILS
-433 QQETQY
+433 QQETTY
-439 LLWTGGIMAVATVY
+439 LLWTGSIMAAATLY
-453 WAGYLRP
+453 WAFYLRP
-460 RQETHWLVTLPEDTL
+460 RRNTHWLVTLPEDAR
-475 LPETATEPAGAGAAD
+475 P
-490 TPAEATAETV
+490 
-500 SEKL
+500 